1 MAVRACNT
9 QALCGDDR
17 SGRRLDVVALD
28 VAPDLHRL
36 LLALLFLAADVRN
49 NVVYHLGP
57 GLKGLAGT
65 GDRLIGAD
73 GNLGRL
79 KVHQSGQRRNVGLDR
94 AVGLNGDKAALGSQT
109 LALCRNDL
117 GMVSVDLRNDHR
129 NVRGTAVSG
138 VVGAN
143 RALELCVLLLK
154 GADLILLHIY
164 RAEDE
169 INLGGNLLC
178 ISSCVVHNHVL
189 VLVGHRN
196 GHLPAALASLGIG
209 LALVSAGCSEC
220 YDVEPRVVFQQQG
233 EALTDHTG
241 RADDAYFVL
250 LHVYQILPKGIL
262 TKKLCDEKHTERIFR
277 GDFG

>member
-1 MAVRACNT
+1 
-9 QALCGDDR
+9 
-17 SGRRLDVVALD
+17 
-28 VAPDLHRL
+28 
-36 LLALLFLAADVRN
+36 
-49 NVVYHLGP
+49 
-57 GLKGLAGT
+57 
-65 GDRLIGAD
+65 
-73 GNLGRL
+73 
-79 KVHQSGQRRNVGLDR
+79 
-94 AVGLNGDKAALGSQT
+94 
-109 LALCRNDL
+109 
-117 GMVSVDLRNDHR
+117 MVSVDLRDDHR

-169 INLGGNLLC
+169 INLGGDLLC
-178 ISSCVVHNHVL
+178 ISSCIIHYHVL

-220 YDVEPRVVFQQQG
+220 YDIEPRVVFQQQG
-233 EALTDHTG
+233 EALTYHTG
-241 RADDAYFVL
+241 RADNAYFVL

-262 TKKLCDEKHTERIFR
+262 TKKLCDEKHTERISR